1 MTEKYLSGILHP
13 SEVFEDYLKLDI
25 FDKER
30 FIQMLT
36 NDEQSAELLKNSSF
50 VAAIAEE
57 KAEKMTDGTYNEE
70 DF

>member
-1 MTEKYLSGILHP
+1 MHP